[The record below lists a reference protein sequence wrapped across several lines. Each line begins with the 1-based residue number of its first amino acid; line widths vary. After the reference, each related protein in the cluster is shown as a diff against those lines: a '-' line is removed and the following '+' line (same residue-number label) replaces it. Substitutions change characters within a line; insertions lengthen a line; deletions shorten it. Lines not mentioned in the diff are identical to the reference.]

1 MTHEHQH
8 AAPHDHAA
16 PDPSLSPAQHWE
28 QRYAGDERIWSGR
41 VNATLAEVVGEF
53 EPGTSIDL
61 GCGEGGDVLWLAE
74 QGWQARGLDISETAI
89 GRARAEAAAR
99 GIESATFAATDLGTW
114 HLKPESVDLVTASFF
129 QSEVALDRIAI
140 LRTAASAVRSG
151 GRLVVISH
159 AAGPAGSSHRGPT
172 MLTARDDAAQLD
184 LPSDQWTI
192 EVADERSRPSVGR
205 DGQPYELVDAVLVA
219 RRR

>member
-74 QGWQARGLDISETAI
+74 HGWHARGLDISTTAVA
-89 GRARAEAAAR
+89 RARDEAAAR
-99 GIESATFAATDLGTW
+99 GLDHATFTAVDLDAW
-114 HLKPESVDLVTASFF
+114 QPEPRTVDLVTASFF
-129 QSEVALDRIAI
+129 QSSVALDRLAI
-140 LRTAASAVRSG
+140 LRRAATAVRPG
-151 GRLVVISH
+151 GRLVIVSH
-159 AAGPAGSSHRGPT
+159 AAPPSWAKDHPAPMVSV
-172 MLTARDDAAQLD
+172 AEDAAALD
-184 LPSDQWTI
+184 LPEEEWSI
-192 EVADERSRPSVGR
+192 EVCEDRPRAAVSP
-205 DGQPYELVDAVLVA
+205 DGTPGQHLDGVLVM